1 MRPPAGA
8 VHHRPHRAS
17 ASGPPSGGDAITRED
32 TGAGRTCSPCCAAR
46 NSDPA
51 AIDTACSARWWWSAS
66 SCGSETCCVPDTVE
80 PSWSPWRAKGC
91 SAQAGAEGRR
101 IPAGVLPGSPG
112 RDPRVRKVGV
122 PFSTL
127 AERVQDRLPRTLRNQ
142 VVYELCGSLAAEI
155 WRLQEIVGEAR
166 DPVVELDRHHPGWRE
181 RLPLLVSDE
190 VTKALLRNLLTDA
203 AEVVNMGGRLRWER
217 FLEQA
222 GEAWILKGRLEL
234 PASLGLTE
242 VEGLFGLEAANR
254 LHHAYFD
261 VLVQPE
267 NSAPTL
273 VAMASPR
280 HDPLSG
286 DYFSLEHARPVS
298 SDDGGASGARSL
310 LLRHRDYER
319 ASEDFRGASPMSDL
333 PWAFVES
340 SANDAP
346 QSLKFVGEGTVSVR
360 EPRAFVALTEAWTPS
375 EPGIPVAPKWEW

>member
-1 MRPPAGA
+1 MLRRPELGPGGHRYGMLCQMVVVGLKRWKRDVLRTGHGRAFLVTLACEGGLPLKLVQKEGA
-8 VHHRPHRAS
+8 SLRVYFRALLEE
-17 ASGPPSGGDAITRED
+17 TRVF
-32 TGAGRTCSPCCAAR
+32 GR
-46 NSDPA
+46 
-51 AIDTACSARWWWSAS
+51 W
-66 SCGSETCCVPDTVE
+66 
-80 PSWSPWRAKGC
+80 
-91 SAQAGAEGRR
+91 
-101 IPAGVLPGSPG
+101 
-112 RDPRVRKVGV
+112 GV

-222 GEAWILKGRLEL
+222 GEAWILKGRFEL

-242 VEGLFGLEAANR
+242 VEALFGLEAADR

-267 NSAPTL
+267 KNSAPTL

-286 DYFSLEHARPVS
+286 DYFSLEHARPAS
-298 SDDGGASGARSL
+298 SDEGGAPVLAPSCSGTETTSVPPRI
-310 LLRHRDYER
+310 
-319 ASEDFRGASPMSDL
+319 
-333 PWAFVES
+333 
-340 SANDAP
+340 
-346 QSLKFVGEGTVSVR
+346 FVGLRRCPT
-360 EPRAFVALTEAWTPS
+360 F
-375 EPGIPVAPKWEW
+375 PGSSWSPQVTMHHSLSSS